1 MKCRYSAEGPG
12 FCCARVS
19 STRIAMR
26 TVPAAMLEPPVVV
39 ELRTLGPDPTCL
51 GELAEEAQARFTDEV
66 QPLLVR

>member
-1 MKCRYSAEGPG
+1 
-12 FCCARVS
+12 
-19 STRIAMR
+19 MR